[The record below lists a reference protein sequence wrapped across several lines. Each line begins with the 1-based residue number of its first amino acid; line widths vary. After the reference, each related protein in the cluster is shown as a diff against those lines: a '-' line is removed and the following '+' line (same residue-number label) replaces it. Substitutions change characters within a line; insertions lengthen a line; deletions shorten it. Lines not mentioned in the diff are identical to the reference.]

1 MIELLPDVRIATLL
15 CNAGPTPD
23 IFIGTISLKDDQG
36 EGPTMHWQAILLG
49 QTWLIERTT
58 KIGAPGG
65 AFSLIKKLNTK
76 IIAHIEDA
84 VVSAKLKAAA

>member
-1 MIELLPDVRIATLL
+1 
-15 CNAGPTPD
+15 
-23 IFIGTISLKDDQG
+23 
-36 EGPTMHWQAILLG
+36 MHWQAILLG

-84 VVSAKLKAAA
+84 VVSAKLKVAA